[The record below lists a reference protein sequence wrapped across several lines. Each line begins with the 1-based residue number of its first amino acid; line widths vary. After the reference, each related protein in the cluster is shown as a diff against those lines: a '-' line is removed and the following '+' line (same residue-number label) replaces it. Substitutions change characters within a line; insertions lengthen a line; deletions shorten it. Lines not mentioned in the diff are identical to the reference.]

1 MSCDYFKT
9 SLCNCKAYECVV
21 KYDIVILQNHTMFNP
36 FTTTHQGPICFANY
50 SLVHHQTRRKQNNPV
65 NRFVAESPCQ
75 EAERYANADWF
86 LQVSAIKQKSTH
98 FRECFFLVHHQ
109 TRRKQND
116 PVNRFVAESPC
127 QEAERYA
134 NADWYLKVCAIKQ
147 NYTLFI
153 SFTSSHQ
160 GQICFADSLL
170 AHPSP
175 LGFGT
180 GRRTILLK
188 NMPPAYF
195 S

>member
-50 SLVHHQTRRKQNNPV
+50 S
-65 NRFVAESPCQ
+65 
-75 EAERYANADWF
+75 
-86 LQVSAIKQKSTH
+86 
-98 FRECFFLVHHQ
+98 LVHHQ